1 MTPDEA
7 IDRAFL
13 DAIGALAPQPPQ
25 PPEQPVRAGSSL
37 TGRRCLEIFGAQLA
51 SRHLDLAA
59 RALRSQ
65 ARGFYTIG
73 SAGHESNAFVAG
85 VLRPTDPALLHYRS
99 GAFFAERARQVPGQD
114 PIRDTLLGVVAAAA
128 EPIAGGRHKVF
139 GSEPLAVIPQTST
152 IGSHLPRAVGIAF
165 ALGRAA
171 RLGVPA
177 RWPADAVVVCS
188 FGDASANHSTAA
200 GAINTACHCAYQ
212 RLPIPL
218 LLVCEDNGIGISV
231 PTPPG
236 WIKAAYGNR
245 PGLKYFSADGCDPL
259 AVYAAA
265 AEAAAW
271 ARERR
276 QPAFLHLRVVRL
288 MGHAGSDAESGYRSP
303 ADIAAGQARDPLTAT
318 ARLLVRSGVASPS
331 EIIGRY
337 ESMRGHVLAAAQDA
351 AQRPPLRSAVEIMA
365 PLAPAQPAPVA
376 RIAARAADARA
387 RRKIFGRRLP
397 EEEGPLTLALAIN
410 RTLGD
415 LLAAQPGLMVFGEDV
430 AVKGGVYGVT
440 RGLLNKAGAAR
451 VFDTILDEQ
460 SILGLALGAGLTGL
474 LPVPEIQ
481 YLAYLHNAEDQLR
494 GEAATMQFF
503 SAGRFR
509 NPAVVRVASYGYQ
522 EGFGGH
528 FHNDNAVGVLR
539 DVPGLV
545 IASPSR
551 PDDAAAMLRTCAA
564 AAAVDGRVCVFL
576 EPIALYHTRDLQDSG
591 DGGWLAPYPAPSS
604 WSAGHVPLGS
614 GRTYGHGTDLTLVT
628 FGNGL
633 RLSLRA
639 ARRLAA
645 AGTACRVLDLRW
657 LAPLPVPDLLREAG
671 VTGRVLVVDE
681 TRRTGGVSEG
691 VLAALA
697 DHGFPGPVARVA
709 SADSFIPLGDAA
721 RHVLV
726 SEEEIEKAA
735 AALTRRAR
743 G

>member
-1 MTPDEA
+1 M
-7 IDRAFL
+7 
-13 DAIGALAPQPPQ
+13 
-25 PPEQPVRAGSSL
+25 
-37 TGRRCLEIFGAQLA
+37 
-51 SRHLDLAA
+51 
-59 RALRSQ
+59 
-65 ARGFYTIG
+65 
-73 SAGHESNAFVAG
+73 
-85 VLRPTDPALLHYRS
+85 
-99 GAFFAERARQVPGQD
+99 
-114 PIRDTLLGVVAAAA
+114 
-128 EPIAGGRHKVF
+128 
-139 GSEPLAVIPQTST
+139 
-152 IGSHLPRAVGIAF
+152 
-165 ALGRAA
+165 
-171 RLGVPA
+171 
-177 RWPADAVVVCS
+177 
-188 FGDASANHSTAA
+188 
-200 GAINTACHCAYQ
+200 
-212 RLPIPL
+212 
-218 LLVCEDNGIGISV
+218 CEDNGIGISV

-265 AEAAAW
+265 AEAAVW

-397 EEEGPLTLALAIN
+397 
-410 RTLGD
+410 
-415 LLAAQPGLMVFGEDV
+415 
-430 AVKGGVYGVT
+430 
-440 RGLLNKAGAAR
+440 
-451 VFDTILDEQ
+451 
-460 SILGLALGAGLTGL
+460 
-474 LPVPEIQ
+474 
-481 YLAYLHNAEDQLR
+481 
-494 GEAATMQFF
+494 
-503 SAGRFR
+503 
-509 NPAVVRVASYGYQ
+509 
-522 EGFGGH
+522 
-528 FHNDNAVGVLR
+528 
-539 DVPGLV
+539 
-545 IASPSR
+545 
-551 PDDAAAMLRTCAA
+551 
-564 AAAVDGRVCVFL
+564 AVDGRVCVFL